1 MIVNAIFLIMFGA
14 AWSLLAMLSWIA
26 LSVPR
31 RAHGALWAAPFAWLG
46 GIGGGAFVPIVGLD
60 NELGIGISMIA
71 ALLCAAVTGWL
82 SFRVWDAFSLNA
94 RFAKWAR
101 RNR

>member
-1 MIVNAIFLIMFGA
+1 MLFNVIFLILFVA

-31 RAHGALWAAPFAWLG
+31 RAQGALWAAPFAFLG
-46 GIGGGAFVPIVGLD
+46 GIGGGALVPLAGLD
-60 NELGIGISMIA
+60 DEVGIGVSMIA
-71 ALLCAAVTGWL
+71 AVVCSALACWL
-82 SFRVWDAFSLNA
+82 SYRAWDEFDLGQRFR
-94 RFAKWAR
+94 RFAR